1 MSHLPIAITKR
12 IPLDAHGIF
21 STVAI
26 SNPANP
32 HGARVLAN
40 AMWDTGASI
49 SVISSAVCE
58 RLGLNSYGEMLLDG
72 AFAAAHTSKTK
83 VLVSVCI
90 DGMEILTP
98 AAICEEK
105 LSVRTPPDLVL
116 GLDFISKG
124 DFAISHD
131 NDGYPIFSF
140 TYPSH
145 CGAIDVV
152 DIANHLNLKVAST
165 EYSNDETLK
174 KGEQLLKLQ
183 REMENTRA
191 RRRLEH
197 WACRVIV
204 CYLLFVFVL
213 ILLNGASQIV
223 FPHVFVNHGF
233 ISDTVMTVVLSTT
246 TINIIGLGVIVL
258 KGHFKTPVQ

>member
-1 MSHLPIAITKR
+1 MTRLPIAITKR

-26 SNPANP
+26 SNPASP
-32 HGARVLAN
+32 HSPHILAN

-49 SVISSAVCE
+49 SVISSTVCQ
-58 RLGLNSYGEMLLDG
+58 RLGLQSFGEMLLDG

-131 NDGYPIFSF
+131 AEGFPLFSF
-140 TYPSH
+140 TYPPLP
-145 CGAIDVV
+145 GTIDFI
-152 DIANHLNLKVAST
+152 DIAHRLDMDVATST
-165 EYSNDETLK
+165 
-174 KGEQLLKLQ
+174 
-183 REMENTRA
+183 
-191 RRRLEH
+191 H
-197 WACRVIV
+197 
-204 CYLLFVFVL
+204 
-213 ILLNGASQIV
+213 
-223 FPHVFVNHGF
+223 
-233 ISDTVMTVVLSTT
+233 SDTR
-246 TINIIGLGVIVL
+246 
-258 KGHFKTPVQ
+258 K